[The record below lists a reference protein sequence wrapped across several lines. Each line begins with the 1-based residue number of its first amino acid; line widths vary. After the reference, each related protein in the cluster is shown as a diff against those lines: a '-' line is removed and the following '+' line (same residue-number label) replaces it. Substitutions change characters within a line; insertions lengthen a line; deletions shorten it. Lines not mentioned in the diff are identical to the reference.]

1 MKPHPP
7 LCPRTEPDEF
17 EIHNHIKPDCHIRD
31 STDPNDPH
39 DEVLW
44 LWVGVNRR
52 LLARYQACAWQDRG
66 DRWRKLWLRYGQRYG
81 VETVMGRKCWV
92 LAEYASDNADAW
104 RKWEMGE

>member
-1 MKPHPP
+1 MMKPHPP

-31 STDPNDPH
+31 STDANDPH

-52 LLARYQACAWQDRG
+52 LLARYQACAWQDRY
-66 DRWRKLWLRYGQRYG
+66 DSLRAMWYMFDADDPESGPTTFEASGQAL
-81 VETVMGRKCWV
+81 K
-92 LAEYASDNADAW
+92 NAAAW
-104 RKWEMGE
+104 RQWERGE